1 MQEMNIEIKTCDEYY
16 PRKLYNTYQEKKI
29 DVCCHTKPVL
39 LPTSK
44 LIGSFF
50 GL

>member
-1 MQEMNIEIKTCDEYY
+1 MNIEIKTCDEYY
-16 PRKLYNTYQEKKI
+16 HRKLYNTYQEKI
-29 DVCCHTKPVL
+29 NAFCHTNPVL